1 MARFIFITGGV
12 VSSLGKGIATASIGA
27 ILKSMGYSVFLK
39 KLDPYLNIDPGTMN
53 PVEHGEVFVTN
64 DGGECDL
71 DLGHYERFTGI
82 MTSKASNITS
92 GKIYQQL
99 IQNERKGKYLGKTVQ
114 TIPHVTNL
122 MSDFITNNPE
132 KADFIICEVGGTV
145 GDIEALPFFETIRQI
160 RQKYKNKTMLI
171 HLTYVPYL
179 APSRE
184 IKTKPTQHSV
194 KELMSIGLAPDAIL
208 CRSSVHIGKENKKK
222 IALFCNVNEE
232 AVFEGLD
239 VKSIYE
245 IPPLYLEQ
253 DMHKVILDHFGI
265 AEERKPNLNHFKE
278 YTVKLQNAKKEKNKI
293 TIAVIGKYT
302 HHADAYKSICES
314 LEHSCVSFG
323 KYPEIV
329 WIDSEDFDSQAP
341 TIDDLKGANCAIIPG
356 GFGIR
361 GIEGKIKWAEFLRTN
376 NIPTLGICLGMQV
389 MVTEFARNQ
398 LQIADACSA
407 EWIESVPHGTGESG
421 QIKLGTKLIDII
433 EQFEKD
439 GKIEKRCNKTDL
451 GGTMRLGLY
460 TAEIHDKSSI
470 AYKIYGAQF
479 SERHRHRYEV
489 DASYKA
495 QFEQNGMNFSVIS
508 QDNLPEIV
516 EIPTHKFFI
525 GVQFH
530 PEFQSSFFKPS
541 PLFQALIA
549 SVA

>member
-1 MARFIFITGGV
+1 MTRFIFITGGV
-12 VSSLGKGIATASIGA
+12 VSSLGKGITTASIGA
-27 ILKSMGYSVFLK
+27 ILKSMDYRVLIK

-53 PVEHGEVFVTN
+53 PAEHGEVFVTE

-82 MTSKASNITS
+82 LTSKENNITS
-92 GKIYQQL
+92 GKVYQQL
-99 IQNERKGKYLGKTVQ
+99 IQNERQGKYLGKTVQ

-122 MSDFITNNPE
+122 ISDFITNNPK

-160 RQKYKNKTMLI
+160 RQKNKSKTMLV

-179 APSRE
+179 APSKE

-194 KELMSIGLAPDAIL
+194 KELMSIGLAPDALL
-208 CRSSVHIGKENKKK
+208 CRSSVHIGKENRKK
-222 IALFCNVNEE
+222 IALFCNVNEDS
-232 AVFEGLD
+232 VFEGLD

-253 DMHKVILDHFGI
+253 NMDKVILEHFGI
-265 AEERKPNLNHFKE
+265 NEEKKPNLDYFKE
-278 YTVKLQNAKKEKNKI
+278 YTTKLQNAKKEKNKI

-323 KYPEIV
+323 KYPEII
-329 WIDSEDFDSQAP
+329 WIDSEDFDSKNP
-341 TIDDLKGANCAIIPG
+341 TYEDLKGANCAIIPG
-356 GFGIR
+356 GFGVR
-361 GIEGKIKWAEFLRTN
+361 GIEGKIKWTEFLRKN
-376 NIPTLGICLGMQV
+376 NISTLGICLGMQV
-389 MVTEFARNQ
+389 MVTEFARNE
-398 LQIADACSA
+398 LKMTGACSA
-407 EWIESVPHGTGESG
+407 EWSETVPHGTHV
-421 QIKLGTKLIDII
+421 KLIDII

-439 GKIEKRCNKTDL
+439 GKIEKRTRDADL
-451 GGTMRLGLY
+451 GGTMRLGSY
-460 TAEIHDKSSI
+460 TAEIQDKSTL
-470 AYKIYGAQF
+470 AYKIYGRQF

-495 QFEQNGMNFSVIS
+495 QFEANGMNFSVIS
-508 QDNLPEIV
+508 QDNLPEII
-516 EIPTHKFFI
+516 EIPSHKFFI

-530 PEFQSSFFKPS
+530 PEFQSTFFKPS
-541 PLFQALIA
+541 PIFKALIE
-549 SVA
+549 SVI

>member
-1 MARFIFITGGV
+1 MTRFIFITGGV
-12 VSSLGKGIATASIGA
+12 VSSLGKGITTASIGA
-27 ILKSMGYSVFLK
+27 ILKSMGYAVFIK

-53 PVEHGEVFVTN
+53 PVEHGEVFVTE

-82 MTSKASNITS
+82 LTSKESNITS

-99 IQNERKGKYLGKTVQ
+99 IQNERQGRYLGKTVQ

-122 MSDFITNNPE
+122 ISDFITHNPK

-160 RQKYKNKTMLI
+160 RQKQKNKTMLV

-179 APSRE
+179 APSKE

-194 KELMSIGLAPDAIL
+194 KELMSIGLAPDALL
-208 CRSSVHIGKENKKK
+208 CRSSVHIGKENRKK
-222 IALFCNVNEE
+222 IALFCNVNEDS
-232 AVFEGLD
+232 VFEGLD

-253 DMHKVILDHFGI
+253 NMDKVILEHFGI
-265 AEERKPNLNHFKE
+265 TEEKKPNLNHFKE
-278 YTVKLQNAKKEKNKI
+278 YTTNLQNAKKEKNKI

-323 KYPEIV
+323 KYPEII
-329 WIDSEDFDSQAP
+329 WIDSEDFDSKNP
-341 TIDDLKGANCAIIPG
+341 TFEDLKGANCAVIPG

-361 GIEGKIKWAEFLRTN
+361 GIEGKIKWAEFLRKN
-376 NIPTLGICLGMQV
+376 NVPTLGICLGMQV
-389 MVTEFARNQ
+389 MVTEFARNE
-398 LQIADACSA
+398 LKIAGACSA
-407 EWIESVPHGTGESG
+407 EWSETVPHGTHV
-421 QIKLGTKLIDII
+421 KLIDII

-439 GKIEKRCNKTDL
+439 GKIEKRTRETEL
-451 GGTMRLGLY
+451 GGTMRLGSY
-460 TAEIHDKSSI
+460 TAEISDKTTL
-470 AYKIYGAQF
+470 AYKIYGKQF

-489 DASYKA
+489 DASFKE
-495 QFEQNGMNFSVIS
+495 QFEEKGMRFSVIS

-516 EIPTHKFFI
+516 EIPSHKFFV

-530 PEFQSSFFKPS
+530 PEFQSTFFKQS
-541 PLFQALIA
+541 PIFKALIE
-549 SVA
+549 SVI

>member
-1 MARFIFITGGV
+1 MTRFIFITGGV
-12 VSSLGKGIATASIGA
+12 VSSLGKGITTASIGA
-27 ILKSMGYSVFLK
+27 ILKSMGYAVFIK

-53 PVEHGEVFVTN
+53 PVEHGEVFVTE

-82 MTSKASNITS
+82 LTSKESNITS

-99 IQNERKGKYLGKTVQ
+99 IQNERQGKYLGKTVQ

-122 MSDFITNNPE
+122 ISDFITHNPK

-160 RQKYKNKTMLI
+160 RQKQKNKTMLV

-179 APSRE
+179 APSKE

-194 KELMSIGLAPDAIL
+194 KELMSIGLAPDALL
-208 CRSSVHIGKENKKK
+208 CRSSVHIGKENRKK

-253 DMHKVILDHFGI
+253 NMDKVILEHFNI
-265 AEERKPNLNHFKE
+265 NEEKKPNLDHFKE
-278 YTVKLQNAKKEKNKI
+278 YTTKLQNAKREKNKI

-323 KYPEIV
+323 RYPEII
-329 WIDSEDFDSQAP
+329 WIDSEDFDSTNP
-341 TIDDLKGANCAIIPG
+341 TFEDLRGANCAIIPG

-361 GIEGKIKWAEFLRTN
+361 GIEGKIKWAAFLRKN

-398 LQIADACSA
+398 LGIVGACSA
-407 EWIESVPHGTGESG
+407 EWEETVPHGTS
-421 QIKLGTKLIDII
+421 IKIIDII

-439 GKIEKRCNKTDL
+439 GKIEKRTRETEL
-451 GGTMRLGLY
+451 GGTMRLGSY
-460 TAEIHDKSSI
+460 TAEISDESTL
-470 AYKIYGAQF
+470 AYKIYGKQF

-489 DASYKA
+489 DASYKT
-495 QFEQNGMNFSVIS
+495 QFEEEGMNFSVIS

-516 EIPTHKFFI
+516 EVPSHKFFI
-525 GVQFH
+525 CVQFH
-530 PEFQSSFFKPS
+530 PEFQSTFFKPS
-541 PLFQALIA
+541 PIFKALIE
-549 SVA
+549 STI

>member
-1 MARFIFITGGV
+1 LTRFIFITGGV
-12 VSSLGKGIATASIGA
+12 VSSLGKGITTASIGA
-27 ILKSMGYSVFLK
+27 ILKSMDYTIFIK

-53 PVEHGEVFVTN
+53 PVEHGEVFVTE

-82 MTSKASNITS
+82 LTSKESNITS

-99 IQNERKGKYLGKTVQ
+99 IQNERHGKYLGKTVQ

-122 MSDFITNNPE
+122 ISDFITHNPK

-160 RQKYKNKTMLI
+160 RQKQKNKTMLV

-179 APSRE
+179 APSKE

-194 KELMSIGLAPDAIL
+194 KELMSIGLAPDALL
-208 CRSSVHIGKENKKK
+208 CRSSVHIGKENRRK
-222 IALFCNVNEE
+222 IALFCNVNEDS
-232 AVFEGLD
+232 VFEGLD

-253 DMHKVILDHFGI
+253 NMDKVILEHFGI
-265 AEERKPNLNHFKE
+265 TEEKKPNLSHFKE
-278 YTVKLQNAKKEKNKI
+278 YTTRLQNAKKEKNKI

-323 KYPEIV
+323 KYPEII
-329 WIDSEDFDSQAP
+329 WIDSEDFDSKNP
-341 TIDDLKGANCAIIPG
+341 LFEDLKGANCAVIPG

-361 GIEGKIKWAEFLRTN
+361 GIEGKIKWAEFLRKN
-376 NIPTLGICLGMQV
+376 NVPTLGICLGMQV
-389 MVTEFARNQ
+389 MVTEFARNE
-398 LQIADACSA
+398 LKIAGACSA
-407 EWIESVPHGTGESG
+407 EWSETVPHGTPVK
-421 QIKLGTKLIDII
+421 IVDII

-439 GKIEKRCNKTDL
+439 GKIEKRTRETEL
-451 GGTMRLGLY
+451 GGTMRLGSY
-460 TAEIHDKSSI
+460 TAEISDKTTL
-470 AYKIYGAQF
+470 AYKIYGKQF

-489 DASYKA
+489 DASYKT
-495 QFEQNGMNFSVIS
+495 QFEEKGMMFSVVS

-516 EIPTHKFFI
+516 EIPSHKFFI

-530 PEFQSSFFKPS
+530 PEFQSTFFKQS
-541 PLFQALIA
+541 PIFKALIEN
-549 SVA
+549 SL

>member
-1 MARFIFITGGV
+1 MTRFIFITGGV
-12 VSSLGKGIATASIGA
+12 VSSLGKGITTASIGA
-27 ILKSMGYSVFLK
+27 ILKSMGYAVFIK

-53 PVEHGEVFVTN
+53 PVEHGEVFVTE

-82 MTSKASNITS
+82 LTSKESNITS

-99 IQNERKGKYLGKTVQ
+99 IQNERQGKYLGKTVQ

-122 MSDFITNNPE
+122 ISEFITHNPK

-160 RQKYKNKTMLI
+160 RQKQKNKTMLV

-179 APSRE
+179 APSKE

-194 KELMSIGLAPDAIL
+194 KELMSIGLAPDALL
-208 CRSSVHIGKENKKK
+208 CRSSVHIGKENRKK

-253 DMHKVILDHFGI
+253 NMDKVILEHFNI
-265 AEERKPNLNHFKE
+265 NEEKKPNLDHFKE
-278 YTVKLQNAKKEKNKI
+278 YTTKLQNAKREKNKI
-293 TIAVIGKYT
+293 TIAIIGKYT

-323 KYPEIV
+323 RYPEII
-329 WIDSEDFDSQAP
+329 WIDSEDFDSTNP
-341 TIDDLKGANCAIIPG
+341 TFEDLRGANCAIIPG

-361 GIEGKIKWAEFLRTN
+361 GIEGKIKWAAFLRKN

-398 LQIADACSA
+398 LGIVGACSA
-407 EWIESVPHGTGESG
+407 EWEETVPHGTS
-421 QIKLGTKLIDII
+421 IKIIDII

-439 GKIEKRCNKTDL
+439 GKIEKRTRETEL
-451 GGTMRLGLY
+451 GGTMRLGSY
-460 TAEIHDKSSI
+460 TAEISDESTL
-470 AYKIYGAQF
+470 AYKIYGKQF

-489 DASYKA
+489 DASYKT
-495 QFEQNGMNFSVIS
+495 QFEEEGMNFSVIS

-516 EIPTHKFFI
+516 EVPSHKFFI
-525 GVQFH
+525 CVQFH
-530 PEFQSSFFKPS
+530 PEFQSTFFKPS
-541 PLFQALIA
+541 PIFKALIE
-549 SVA
+549 STI

>member
-1 MARFIFITGGV
+1 MTRFIFITGGV
-12 VSSLGKGIATASIGA
+12 VSSLGKGITTASISA
-27 ILKSMGYSVFLK
+27 ILKSMGYSISIK

-82 MTSKASNITS
+82 LTSKESNITS

-99 IQNERKGKYLGKTVQ
+99 IQNERQGKYLGKTVQ

-122 MSDFITNNPE
+122 ISDFITHNPK
-132 KADFIICEVGGTV
+132 KADFVICEIGGTV

-160 RQKYKNKTMLI
+160 RQKNKNKTMLV

-179 APSRE
+179 APSKE

-194 KELMSIGLAPDAIL
+194 KELMSIGLAPDALL
-208 CRSSVHIGKENKKK
+208 CRSSVHIGKENRRK
-222 IALFCNVNEE
+222 IALFCNVNEDS
-232 AVFEGLD
+232 VFEGLD

-253 DMHKVILDHFGI
+253 NMDKVILEHFGI
-265 AEERKPNLNHFKE
+265 TEERKPNLDHFTQ
-278 YTVKLQNAKKEKNKI
+278 YTAKLQIAKKEKNKI

-329 WIDSEDFDSQAP
+329 WIDSEDFDAKNP
-341 TIDDLKGANCAIIPG
+341 TVDDLKSANCAVIPG
-356 GFGIR
+356 GFGFR
-361 GIEGKIKWAEFLRTN
+361 GIEGKVKWAEFLRKN
-376 NIPTLGICLGMQV
+376 NIPTLGICLGMQI

-398 LQIADACSA
+398 LEIEGACSA
-407 EWIESVPHGTGESG
+407 EWADAVPRVTPV
-421 QIKLGTKLIDII
+421 KLIDII

-439 GKIEKRCNKTDL
+439 GKIEKRTTETEL
-451 GGTMRLGLY
+451 GGTMRLGSY
-460 TAEIHDKSSI
+460 TAEIGDKSTL
-470 AYKIYGAQF
+470 AYKIYGAKF

-495 QFEQNGMNFSVIS
+495 QFEENGMKFSVIS

-516 EIPTHKFFI
+516 EVPSHKFFI

-530 PEFQSSFFKPS
+530 PEFQSTFFKPS
-541 PLFQALIA
+541 PIFKALIE
-549 SVA
+549 SSL

>member
-1 MARFIFITGGV
+1 MTRFIFITGGV
-12 VSSLGKGIATASIGA
+12 VSSLGKGITTASIGA
-27 ILKSMGYSVFLK
+27 ILKSMGYAVFIK

-53 PVEHGEVFVTN
+53 PVEHGEVFVTE

-82 MTSKASNITS
+82 LTSKESNITS

-99 IQNERKGKYLGKTVQ
+99 IQNERQGRYLGKTVQ

-122 MSDFITNNPE
+122 ISDFITHNPK

-160 RQKYKNKTMLI
+160 RQKQKNKTMLV

-179 APSRE
+179 APSKE

-194 KELMSIGLAPDAIL
+194 KELMSIGLAPDALL
-208 CRSSVHIGKENKKK
+208 CRSSVHIGKENRKK
-222 IALFCNVNEE
+222 IALFCNVNEDS
-232 AVFEGLD
+232 VFEGLD

-253 DMHKVILDHFGI
+253 NMDKVILEHFGI
-265 AEERKPNLNHFKE
+265 TEEKKPNLNHFKE
-278 YTVKLQNAKKEKNKI
+278 YTTNLQNAKKEKNKI

-323 KYPEIV
+323 KYPEII
-329 WIDSEDFDSQAP
+329 WIDSEDFDSKNP
-341 TIDDLKGANCAIIPG
+341 TFEDLKGANCAVIPG

-361 GIEGKIKWAEFLRTN
+361 GIEGKIKWAEFLRKN

-389 MVTEFARNQ
+389 MVTEFARNE
-398 LQIADACSA
+398 LKIAGACSA
-407 EWIESVPHGTGESG
+407 EWSETVPHGTHV
-421 QIKLGTKLIDII
+421 KLIDII

-439 GKIEKRCNKTDL
+439 GKIEKRTRETEL
-451 GGTMRLGLY
+451 GGTMRLGSY
-460 TAEIHDKSSI
+460 TAEISDKTTL
-470 AYKIYGAQF
+470 AYKIYGKQF

-489 DASYKA
+489 DASFKE
-495 QFEQNGMNFSVIS
+495 QFEEKGMRFSVIS

-516 EIPTHKFFI
+516 EIPSHKFFV

-530 PEFQSSFFKPS
+530 PEFQSTFFKQS
-541 PLFQALIA
+541 PIFKALIE
-549 SVA
+549 SVI

>member
-1 MARFIFITGGV
+1 MTRFIFITGGV
-12 VSSLGKGIATASIGA
+12 VSSLGKGITTASIGA
-27 ILKSMGYSVFLK
+27 ILKSMGYAVFIK

-53 PVEHGEVFVTN
+53 PVEHGEVFVTE

-82 MTSKASNITS
+82 LTSKESNITS

-99 IQNERKGKYLGKTVQ
+99 IQNERQGKYLGKTVQ

-122 MSDFITNNPE
+122 ISDFITHNPK

-160 RQKYKNKTMLI
+160 RQKQKNKTMLV

-179 APSRE
+179 APSKE

-194 KELMSIGLAPDAIL
+194 KELMSIGLAPDALL
-208 CRSSVHIGKENKKK
+208 CRSSVHIGKENRKK

-253 DMHKVILDHFGI
+253 NMDKVILEHFNI
-265 AEERKPNLNHFKE
+265 NEEKKPNLDHFKE
-278 YTVKLQNAKKEKNKI
+278 YTTKLQNAKREKNKI

-323 KYPEIV
+323 RYPEII
-329 WIDSEDFDSQAP
+329 WIDSEDFDSTNP
-341 TIDDLKGANCAIIPG
+341 TFEDLRGANCAIIPG

-361 GIEGKIKWAEFLRTN
+361 GIEGKIKWAAFLRKN

-398 LQIADACSA
+398 LGIVGACSA
-407 EWIESVPHGTGESG
+407 EWEETVPHGTS
-421 QIKLGTKLIDII
+421 IKIIDII

-439 GKIEKRCNKTDL
+439 GKIEKRTRETEL
-451 GGTMRLGLY
+451 GGTMRLGSY
-460 TAEIHDKSSI
+460 TAEISDESTL
-470 AYKIYGAQF
+470 AYKIYGKQF

-489 DASYKA
+489 DASYKT
-495 QFEQNGMNFSVIS
+495 QFEEEGMNFSVIS

-516 EIPTHKFFI
+516 EVPSHKFFI

-530 PEFQSSFFKPS
+530 PEFQSTFFKPS
-541 PLFQALIA
+541 PIFKALIE
-549 SVA
+549 STI

>member
-1 MARFIFITGGV
+1 MTRFIFITGGV
-12 VSSLGKGIATASIGA
+12 VSSLGKGITTASIGA
-27 ILKSMGYSVFLK
+27 ILKSMGYTVFLK

-82 MTSKASNITS
+82 LTSKESNITS
-92 GKIYQQL
+92 GKIYQKL
-99 IQNERKGKYLGKTVQ
+99 IQNERQGKYLGKTVQ

-122 MSDFITNNPE
+122 ISEFITHNPK

-160 RQKYKNKTMLI
+160 RQKNKNKTMLI

-179 APSRE
+179 APSKE

-194 KELMSIGLAPDAIL
+194 KELMSIGLAPDSLL
-208 CRSSVHIGKENKKK
+208 CRSSVHIGKENRKK

-232 AVFEGLD
+232 SVFEGLD

-253 DMHKVILDHFGI
+253 NMDKVILEHFGI
-265 AEERKPNLNHFKE
+265 NEEKKPNLDHFKE
-278 YTVKLQNAKKEKNKI
+278 YTTKLQNAKKEKNRI

-314 LEHSCVSFG
+314 LEHSCVAFG
-323 KYPEIV
+323 KYPEII
-329 WIDSEDFDSQAP
+329 WIDSEDFDSKIP
-341 TIDDLKGANCAIIPG
+341 TIEDFKGANCAVIPG

-361 GIEGKIKWAEFLRTN
+361 GIEGKIKWAEFLRKN
-376 NIPTLGICLGMQV
+376 NVPTLGICLGMQV
-389 MVTEFARNQ
+389 MVAEFARNE
-398 LQIADACSA
+398 LKIAGACSA
-407 EWIESVPHGTGESG
+407 EWEETVPHGTSVK
-421 QIKLGTKLIDII
+421 IVDII

-439 GKIEKRCNKTDL
+439 GKIEKRTMETEL
-451 GGTMRLGLY
+451 GGTMRLGSY
-460 TAEIHDKSSI
+460 TAEIQDKSTL
-470 AYKIYGAQF
+470 AYKIYGKQF

-489 DASYKA
+489 DASYREK
-495 QFEQNGMNFSVIS
+495 FEANGMNFSVIS
-508 QDNLPEIV
+508 KDNLPEII
-516 EIPTHKFFI
+516 EIPSHKFFV

-530 PEFQSSFFKPS
+530 PEFQSTFFKVS
-541 PLFQALIA
+541 PIFKALIE
-549 SVA
+549 SVI